1 MNYISFKNKDVTH
14 VIDCMQYDTDRTAEF
29 MIEENVEGKNITYEI
44 QTNNDK
50 EVKGDCT
57 ISDDNVVS
65 FLIPE
70 NVTASPGI
78 FKGQLISRDSA
89 GSSAQ
94 ISSFPFLVSV
104 EKAVHDQDD
113 PYEVALS
120 EVRQATQDC
129 IEATEA
135 LNDVKEAA
143 ESATTAANGATSAA
157 NSAASAANSAA
168 SAANAKLEAMQELID
183 RFGEIDP
190 DDLVTP
196 TELTS
201 AINSLKTELM
211 NLINGI
217 KNGTTDVMVEVEG
230 S

>member
-29 MIEENVEGKNITYEI
+29 MIEEDVKNKNITYEI
-44 QTNNDK
+44 ETTNEK

-78 FKGQLISRDSA
+78 YKGQLISRDSA
-89 GSSAQ
+89 SSSAQ

-120 EVRQATQDC
+120 EVRQATQEC
-129 IEATEA
+129 IDATED
-135 LNDVKEAA
+135 LNDIKSAA
-143 ESATTAANGATSAA
+143 QTATGSA
-157 NSAASAANSAA
+157 NSAASSANAAA
-168 SAANAKLEAMQELID
+168 SKANTAVSTANDKIQEMEEIIN
-183 RFGEIDP
+183 RFGDINPE
-190 DDLVTP
+190 DLVTP
-196 TELTS
+196 SELN
-201 AINSLKTELM
+201 ALRAELM

>member
-14 VIDCMQYDTDRTAEF
+14 VIDCMQYDTDRNAEF

-129 IEATEA
+129 IDATED
-135 LNDVKEAA
+135 LNDIKSAA
-143 ESATTAANGATSAA
+143 QTATSSA
-157 NSAASAANSAA
+157 NSAASSANAAA
-168 SAANAKLEAMQELID
+168 SKANTAVSTANAKIQEMEGIID
-183 RFGEIDP
+183 RFGDINP

-196 TELTS
+196 SELN
-201 AINSLKTELM
+201 ALKTELM
-211 NLINGI
+211 TLINGI
-217 KNGTTDVMVEVEG
+217 KNGTTDVMIEVEG

>member
-29 MIEENVEGKNITYEI
+29 MIEEVVKNKNITYEI
-44 QTNNDK
+44 KTTNEK

-57 ISDDNVVS
+57 ISDDNAVS

-78 FKGQLISRDSA
+78 YKGQLISRDSA

-120 EVRQATQDC
+120 EVRQATQEC
-129 IEATEA
+129 IDATED
-135 LNDVKEAA
+135 LNDIKSAA
-143 ESATTAANGATSAA
+143 QTATSSA
-157 NSAASAANSAA
+157 NSAASSANAAA
-168 SAANAKLEAMQELID
+168 SKANTAVSTANAKIQEMEEIID
-183 RFGEIDP
+183 RFGDINPE
-190 DDLVTP
+190 DLVTP
-196 TELTS
+196 SELNALRTEV
-201 AINSLKTELM
+201 I

-217 KNGTTDVMVEVEG
+217 KNGTTDVMIEVEG

>member
-29 MIEENVEGKNITYEI
+29 MIEEDVKNKNITYEI
-44 QTNNDK
+44 ETTNEK

-78 FKGQLISRDSA
+78 YKGQLISRDSA
-89 GSSAQ
+89 SSSAQ

-120 EVRQATQDC
+120 EVRQATQEC
-129 IEATEA
+129 IDATED
-135 LNDVKEAA
+135 LNDIKSAA
-143 ESATTAANGATSAA
+143 QTATSSA
-157 NSAASAANSAA
+157 NSAASSANAAA
-168 SAANAKLEAMQELID
+168 SKANTAVSTANAKIQEMEEIIN
-183 RFGEIDP
+183 RFGDINPE
-190 DDLVTP
+190 DLVTP
-196 TELTS
+196 SEL
-201 AINSLKTELM
+201 NSLKTELI

-217 KNGTTDVMVEVEG
+217 KNGTTDVMIEVEG

>member
-14 VIDCMQYDTDRTAEF
+14 VIDSMQYDTDRTAEF
-29 MIEENVEGKNITYEI
+29 MVEEDIQNKNITYEI
-44 QTNNDK
+44 NTANEK

-57 ISDDNVVS
+57 ISNDNVVS

-78 FKGQLISRDSA
+78 YKGQLISRDSA

-143 ESATTAANGATSAA
+143 ESATSAANGATSAA

-201 AINSLKTELM
+201 AINALKTELTAT
-211 NLINGI
+211 INAI
-217 KNGTTDVMVEVEG
+217 KNGTTDVMIEVEG

>member
-14 VIDCMQYDTDRTAEF
+14 IIDCMQYDTDRTAEF
-29 MIEENVEGKNITYEI
+29 MVEENVEGKNITYEI

-104 EKAVHDQDD
+104 EKAVHDQED

-129 IEATEA
+129 IDATED
-135 LNDVKEAA
+135 LNDIKSAA
-143 ESATTAANGATSAA
+143 QTATSSA
-157 NSAASAANSAA
+157 NSAASSANAAA
-168 SAANAKLEAMQELID
+168 SKANTAVSTANAKIQEMEEIID
-183 RFGEIDP
+183 RFGDINPE
-190 DDLVTP
+190 DLVTP
-196 TELTS
+196 SELNALRTEV
-201 AINSLKTELM
+201 I

-217 KNGTTDVMVEVEG
+217 KNGTTDVMIEVEG